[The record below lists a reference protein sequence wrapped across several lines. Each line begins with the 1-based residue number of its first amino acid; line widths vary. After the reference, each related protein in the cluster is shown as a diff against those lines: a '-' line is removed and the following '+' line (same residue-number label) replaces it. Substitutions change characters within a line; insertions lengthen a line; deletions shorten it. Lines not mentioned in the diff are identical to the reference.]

1 MIAYCHACGG
11 ELDLFVKVSRTDRC
25 DHCAADLHCCKNCVF
40 YEPGAA
46 NDCREPMTPHVGD
59 REKANFC
66 ASFQMSNK
74 KPDRAADKASVKAK
88 LDALFSFKK
97 K

>member
-11 ELDLFVKVSRTDRC
+11 ELDLFVKVSRNDRC

-40 YEPGAA
+40 YEPGAN
-46 NDCREPMTPHVGD
+46 NDCREVLTAPVAD

-66 ASFQMSNK
+66 TSYVMSQK
-74 KPDRAADKASVKAK
+74 KPEKSVDKAAVKSK
-88 LDALFSFKK
+88 LDALFNFKK